1 MLRIYQSRENIDKE
15 QFIYEQ
21 VKGEPEAL
29 IIVPDQ
35 YTLVA
40 EEQAMKH
47 LHTACLLHVEI
58 LSMNRLGLKMLEEQ
72 GTENVQMLDQYERFM
87 ILGRIIRGRKDQLD
101 VFRLPSNKNG
111 FVDMVS
117 DFISD
122 FKQQECTLE
131 ELRQMAED
139 PEADPLFRKKI
150 MELAGILEEYQSL
163 VEGKYKDV
171 ADYADMYTDAMRK
184 SQKLRNQSVWIYGY
198 DSMPPKFVE
207 SVMAI
212 ASVAKDVSVMVN
224 ASDFG
229 LDQVVVHALT
239 RAAEGAGLA
248 FDSEWLTAPVAER
261 SETIRRIEA
270 GLFDERRTETNE
282 DFEPKGLTVVE
293 CATMYNE
300 AESAAVYIYELMRRG
315 YRMKDIA
322 IICNDRDAMQPIV
335 ERTFR
340 EYGLPLFRD
349 ERRMV
354 RDSQAVGFVMNLLD
368 ICSNGYR
375 TGQVLA
381 VLKSE
386 LTGTPREDIWNL
398 ENYARIYGIKGN
410 MWKKPLSYGS
420 FEYSEEEFA
429 KLEETRAG
437 LVARIDRLT
446 ELAENSKTVLEFIQA
461 FTHYLDDTWNLQ
473 GQIQEIQAKQTADGM
488 LDEAQWTAQCYNE
501 IIRVLDCVRDI
512 LGDDEFSIQEFSELY
527 SVGILHAEVGM
538 IPPTNDGLSI
548 GTMIRSR
555 TAPPKVV
562 VVLSANEG
570 TLPAEPSTEGLFS
583 VDEKNIFQSRQFP
596 LGHLDDLQ
604 QLEQN
609 AAMYRMVSRAS
620 DELYVSYSLADG
632 EGSDKKPSVLVE
644 SLRNLFPRLRVQHDV
659 LSKGFGVSLI
669 QSPRESIRHMMNHY
683 KERPVDQMAEMVGA
697 AENAAKNAAENT
709 AAGATAS
716 NHLTASAAA
725 GEAAG
730 TDGST
735 TDGKKAGGANGS
747 SDSSKPS
754 NNSAMGFAPA
764 NEDDYLAEGI
774 LRWYEKNDPVRLREL
789 TQAGLNE
796 NEVTALSRNTAGR
809 LYGKDGEFS
818 FSASRLEG
826 FNHCPFK
833 HYVNYGL
840 RADEQRE
847 YTGDS
852 RGIGDVYHEC
862 MMRISRRLVKD
873 GILETGDGSTNNGII
888 SDSRALLSDSQ
899 LAQMIDEELTA
910 ISSSYQGGLFLMN
923 GREKYHMHRIR
934 RICLGAVRSLADQ
947 LATGKIE
954 IAFFEER
961 FGRGCRFQPIEY
973 TLHGQKV
980 YIEGKID
987 RVDVMEGGNIRIV
1000 DYKTG
1005 SDKLDLDKMRDGYKM
1020 QLMVYLDGASGRDK
1034 EPVGMFYFN
1043 IAEQEIGAKDISAEK
1058 LPAKLAA
1065 ELAKSYKL
1073 NGAVM
1078 DEPAVLAGMPVEQLG
1093 SSTMLSREDFHELRD
1108 VVHKKIES
1116 ISDDIVEGKIDI
1128 FPAKENSSSG
1138 PSACTYCNY
1147 KAICRFDL
1155 SYRNNNYRVLKK
1167 TAKSK

>member
-21 VKGEPEAL
+21 VKGERETL
-29 IIVPDQ
+29 VIVPDQ

-40 EEQAMKH
+40 EEQAMKY
-47 LHTACLLHVEI
+47 LNTACLLHVEI

-72 GTENVQMLDQYERFM
+72 GTENVRMLDRYERFM
-87 ILGRIIRGRKDQLD
+87 ILGRIIRNRKEQLD
-101 VFRLPSNKNG
+101 VFRLPANKNG
-111 FVDMVS
+111 FVEMVS

-122 FKQQECTLE
+122 FKQQECTME
-131 ELRQMAED
+131 DLRQMAED
-139 PEADPLFRKKI
+139 PEAEPLFRKKI
-150 MELAGILEEYQSL
+150 TELAEILEEYRSL
-163 VEGKYKDV
+163 VEDKYKDV
-171 ADYADMYTDAMRK
+171 ADYADMYTEAMRK
-184 SQKLRNQSVWIYGY
+184 SERLQNRSVWIYGY
-198 DSMPPKFVE
+198 DSMPPKFLE

-212 ASVAKDVSVMVN
+212 SSVAKDVSVMVN

-229 LDQVVVHALT
+229 LDRIVVDALA
-239 RAAEGAGLA
+239 RAAEEQGIT
-248 FDSEWLTAPVAER
+248 FTTEWLDAPVMER

-270 GLFDERRTETNE
+270 GIFDEGRTETND
-282 DFEPKGLTVVE
+282 DFEPRGLTVVE
-293 CATMYNE
+293 CATMYSE
-300 AESAAVYIYELMRRG
+300 AENAAVYIYEQIRRG

-322 IICNDRDAMQPIV
+322 IICNDRDTMQPIV

-386 LTGTPREDIWNL
+386 LTGTMQEDIWNL
-398 ENYARIYGIKGN
+398 ENYARNYGIKGN
-410 MWKKPLSYGS
+410 MWQKPFTYGS
-420 FEYSEEEFA
+420 FEYSEEAFS
-429 KLEETRAG
+429 KLEETRAQ
-437 LVARIDRLT
+437 LVLRIDLLS
-446 ELAENSKTVLEFIQA
+446 ELARNSLTVRDFIDG
-461 FTHYLDDTWNLQ
+461 FVRYLDSTWDFRNK
-473 GQIQEIQAKQTADGM
+473 IQEIQEHQTKDGM
-488 LDEAQWTAQCYNE
+488 LDEAEWTAQCYNE
-501 IIRVLDCVRDI
+501 VIRVLDCVRNI
-512 LGDDEFSIQEFSELY
+512 LGDDDFNIQEFAELY

-555 TAPPKVV
+555 TAPPKVL

-583 VDEKNIFQSRQFP
+583 VDEKNIFQSRRFP

-632 EGSDKKPSVLVE
+632 DGNDKKPSILVE
-644 SLRNLFPRLRVQHDV
+644 SLRNLFPRLKIRRDV
-659 LSKGFGVSLI
+659 MSQGFGVSLI

-683 KERPVDQMAEMVGA
+683 KERPMDQMAEMVG
-697 AENAAKNAAENT
+697 
-709 AAGATAS
+709 
-716 NHLTASAAA
+716 
-725 GEAAG
+725 
-730 TDGST
+730 
-735 TDGKKAGGANGS
+735 S
-747 SDSSKPS
+747 SEKPL
-754 NNSAMGFAPA
+754 G

-774 LRWYEKNDPVRLREL
+774 LRWYAKHEPTQLREL
-789 TQAGLNE
+789 TRAGLNE
-796 NEVTALSRNTAGR
+796 NAVSALSRNTAGR

-818 FSASRLEG
+818 FSASRLEK
-826 FNHCPFK
+826 FNHCPFR

-840 RADEQRE
+840 RAEEQRE
-847 YTGDS
+847 YSGDR

-862 MMRISRRLVKD
+862 MMRISKRLVKD
-873 GILETGDGSTNNGII
+873 GILDADSSDMI
-888 SDSRALLSDSQ
+888 SDSR

-910 ISSSYQGGLFLMN
+910 ISESYQGGLFLIR
-923 GREKYHMHRIR
+923 GREKYHLRRIR
-934 RICLGAVRSLADQ
+934 RICLDAVRALADQ

-954 IAFFEER
+954 MAFFEER

-973 TLHGQKV
+973 TLHGQKI

-1005 SDKLDLDKMRDGYKM
+1005 NDKFDIDKMRDGYKM
-1020 QLMVYLDGASGRDK
+1020 QLMVYLDGASGK
-1034 EPVGMFYFN
+1034 EQEPVGMFYFN
-1043 IAEQEIGAKDISAEK
+1043 IAEQEVSAKDIPAEK
-1058 LPAKLAA
+1058 MSEKLVL
-1065 ELAKSYKL
+1065 ELAKDYKL
-1073 NGAVM
+1073 RGAVM
-1078 DEPAVLAGMPVEQLG
+1078 DEPAVLAEMPVEQLYNPKK
-1093 SSTMLSREDFHELRD
+1093 LSRDDFRELRD

-1116 ISDDIVEGKIDI
+1116 ISDDILEGRIDI
-1128 FPAKENSSSG
+1128 FPAKEGSASG
-1138 PSACTYCNY
+1138 PSECTYCDY
-1147 KAICRFDL
+1147 KSICRFDL

-1167 TAKSK
+1167 TSKSSK